1 MYGIEI
7 RKKVIELLKRGK
19 SKEEISD
26 ILGMS
31 VRTIERWIRCDRE
44 GGDLSPRTHGS
55 RHRKVNQEALLAYVK
70 KHADHTLKEIAQ
82 VFKTS
87 HVSIFY
93 HLKKAGIT
101 LKKRPSR
108 IRSEMKKQGKS
119 FDRRS
124 P

>member
-1 MYGIEI
+1 MYGTEI

-19 SKEEISD
+19 NREELSD
-26 ILGMS
+26 ILTIS
-31 VRTIERWIRCDRE
+31 VRTIQRWEKCDRE
-44 GGDLSPRTHGS
+44 GSELSPRTHGS

-70 KHADHTLKEIAQ
+70 EHADHTLKEIAQ

-87 HVSIFY
+87 YVSIFY

-108 IRSEMKKQGKS
+108 IRSEMKKRERFSDK
-119 FDRRS
+119 RS